1 MQNGSRRQQNA
12 YVSILGKIFNFYFVL
27 QRYLNL
33 WYVYLKIQILG
44 IIKIQS
50 QESCGIARKDMQVK
64 KMEFCFWNTTHYIDK
79 FPPHFPW
86 CPCPKESLP
95 DLLHCQLLG
104 HSLQPVP
111 QLGQLLDV
119 LWFLMHFDAD
129 GFIRLTNLQQDT
141 AKTIKKS
148 LIANKQT
155 GKPAM
160 IHPLPILKVV

>member
-12 YVSILGKIFNFYFVL
+12 YVSILGKIFNCYFVL
-27 QRYLNL
+27 QRDLNS

-50 QESCGIARKDMQVK
+50 QESCGIARKDMQVNK
-64 KMEFCFWNTTHYIDK
+64 TELCFWDTTHYIGK

-95 DLLHCQLLG
+95 YQLHCQLLR

-111 QLGQLLDV
+111 QLHQLLDV
-119 LWFLMHFDAD
+119 LWSLMHFDAD
-129 GFIRLTNLQQDT
+129 GVICFTDLQQDT
-141 AKTIKKS
+141 VKTIKRS
-148 LIANKQT
+148 LIANRQT
-155 GKPAM
+155 GKLTM